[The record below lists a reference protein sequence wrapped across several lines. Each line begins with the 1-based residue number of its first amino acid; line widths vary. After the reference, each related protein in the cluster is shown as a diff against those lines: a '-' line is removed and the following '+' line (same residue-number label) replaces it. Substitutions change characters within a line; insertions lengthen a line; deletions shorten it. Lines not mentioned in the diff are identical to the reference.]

1 MNRLLS
7 RSIWGGEVSL
17 AILLRSATD
26 LQLAEAMLLNASKSG
41 PTLRWCGYRTPYYID
56 SGQLTEL
63 WRYPANIMRN
73 RALQL
78 VETEQVLLLDADFIP
93 SKTVAA
99 FAKEGVPDLQ
109 EHELLVLAPFQVD
122 PTQTF
127 AWQQLLSSGIL
138 DSKAQLISSVEA
150 YAYSR
155 ANESANESAIIV
167 GPFAPYLASII
178 NYSRWW
184 DQHQAED
191 YATPSSLWAE
201 PYFIANTA
209 AHLAFDERYVG
220 YGNDKVEQMHRSGCA
235 GRVLRVAHNG
245 WVIHAAVGDS
255 AQNHRGWGAK
265 GDNAADL
272 ITSHNIKCA
281 RTPTRFESQ
290 SRHSPLCVGRTNAII
305 IGSCCLL
312 LPLVACLL
320 VSRNHNRTL
329 PFDFLRGGQIL
340 AKSQQRTVRGPGQ

>member
-1 MNRLLS
+1 MH
-7 RSIWGGEVSL
+7 G
-17 AILLRSATD
+17 
-26 LQLAEAMLLNASKSG
+26 
-41 PTLRWCGYRTPYYID
+41 
-56 SGQLTEL
+56 
-63 WRYPANIMRN
+63 
-73 RALQL
+73 
-78 VETEQVLLLDADFIP
+78 F
-93 SKTVAA
+93 
-99 FAKEGVPDLQ
+99 
-109 EHELLVLAPFQVD
+109 
-122 PTQTF
+122 
-127 AWQQLLSSGIL
+127 
-138 DSKAQLISSVEA
+138 
-150 YAYSR
+150 
-155 ANESANESAIIV
+155 
-167 GPFAPYLASII
+167 
-178 NYSRWW
+178 RWW
-184 DQHQAED
+184 EAED
-191 YATPSSLWAE
+191 YAMPSGLWAE

-272 ITSHNIKCA
+272 ISHNIECA